1 MTSVTF
7 SIFRVNRLR
16 GAAERAR
23 APAEPDGTGS
33 NWNEPRGW
41 SISDCDPNDL
51 LGVFKALRLKAGF
64 ALHAY
69 EFRSGGNGNGVIW
82 AVPAD
87 APLLAPEDCP
97 QLEDVFLDPPK
108 PPGAVPLMQAIEG
121 DGSPWSYLS
130 ASILGREA
138 AEFGARWHGCVWTA
152 QKIIA
157 KPPRDAEGRE
167 ASRAPDHRSDP
178 PMGDWAW
185 EGPVPEV
192 WEPSYSEEG
201 TTKRV
206 VLYIRDPVGRDT
218 IHRATDTYAD
228 DSYVSE
234 THTTVIG
241 TGPGGIIY

>member
-23 APAEPDGTGS
+23 APAEPDETGS

-64 ALHAY
+64 ALRAY

-97 QLEDVFLDPPK
+97 QLEDVFLGPPK
-108 PPGAVPLMQAIEG
+108 PPGAVPLMEVIEG
-121 DGSPWSYLS
+121 DGNPWSYLS

-138 AEFGARWHGCVWTA
+138 AEFGAQWHGCVWTP

-157 KPPRDAEGRE
+157 KPPQEAEGRE
-167 ASRAPDHRSDP
+167 APRAPDHRSDP
-178 PMGDWAW
+178 PMGDWIW
-185 EGPVPEV
+185 EA
-192 WEPSYSEEG
+192 PSPRHGS
-201 TTKRV
+201 
-206 VLYIRDPVGRDT
+206 
-218 IHRATDTYAD
+218 RATPRRERPNGSCSTSGIPSARTR
-228 DSYVSE
+228 S
-234 THTTVIG
+234 
-241 TGPGGIIY
+241 TGPPTPTRTTATSARPTRP